1 MTDLG
6 PSENSPAT
14 LTLLAAAYSKK
25 FFPAINET
33 VLVDTLGKLFRI
45 TTKLSQ
51 TLRKH

>member
-25 FFPAINET
+25 FFLASNEP
-33 VLVDTLGKLFRI
+33 VVDSLGKLFRI